1 MLTLGRSDGVN
12 FLPMDFKLLS
22 SAKAAERV
30 QGITKKPDKRT
41 CGYKRRIEAMTKS
54 AELLEAMVKRV
65 LCAGLRVDYILMDSR
80 FCFPVIPATLG
91 RYVPVIRMGKDMKSI
106 LYRYKG
112 RRVRLSKLYRLLK
125 KRPGRASILAGVTVE
140 TTEGQLVKIVFVRH
154 RNYKRKRPAI
164 LSTDV
169 DLPDDEIVRI
179 YGRRRDIE
187 VFSR

>member
-80 FCFPVIPATLG
+80 FCFPAILATLG
-91 RYVPVIRMGKDMKSI
+91 KHVPVIRMGKDMKSI

-125 KRPGRASILAGVTVE
+125 KRPGRASILAGVTAE